1 MESNLQ
7 HEQKAEQNKR
17 PRLVQ
22 RRTGLRNL
30 SIGAAQAPART
41 IRKKTE
47 DDLKE
52 RDPEIPYMKA
62 EAACRNLVCSLM
74 ERQDRMN
81 GELLEK
87 FVDLEYR
94 LEDLESDFS
103 VIKERNPA
111 VFGGVPP

>member
-1 MESNLQ
+1 MESNLNLQ
-7 HEQKAEQNKR
+7 PDDEQKKR
-17 PRLVQ
+17 PHLVQ

-30 SIGAAQAPART
+30 SIGAARAPART

-62 EAACRNLVCSLM
+62 EAACRDLVCSLM
-74 ERQDRMN
+74 EREDRMN

-87 FVDLEYR
+87 YVDLEYR
-94 LEDLESDFS
+94 LEDLEADFS
-103 VIKERNPA
+103 VLKERYPA
-111 VFGGVPP
+111 VFGGVPQ